1 MSRKTKVTVM
11 FIPAEQNYEFTDTKL
26 DILYASIKPQP
37 AHWYVGIEFLEDNKP
52 MSASIHQYALVTK
65 PTRKQ
70 LTRLMRK
77 SLSEHL
83 YEWSVIQSEVTQNAH
98 STD

>member
-11 FIPAEQNYEFTDTKL
+11 FIPAEQNYELTNTKL
-26 DILYASIKPQP
+26 DILYASIRPQP

-83 YEWSVIQSEVTQNAH
+83 HEWSVTQSIIEVN
-98 STD
+98 TDEN